1 MTLSIPSTSLRAKY
15 LKTLPIN
22 TVYIDPKN
30 DQKYIVVER
39 KLNNS
44 YIKTAEPY
52 FEDKIQPMVL
62 ENIPD
67 DMMKINNPIKANPNK
82 ILKSKIQ
89 SLEDKCRVLLQ
100 NQYKSLYHRVKE
112 LLDDNYYE
120 TSDCFYLLHSGL
132 VLPFKKVHYPTIT
145 DVQGAVDE
153 KVRAIFSDID
163 ILPKVMEKQHKLQQ
177 KLYHIVMNNEND
189 SDEVRNVHLV

>member
-1 MTLSIPSTSLRAKY
+1 MTLNIPSTSLRAKY

-30 DQKYIVVER
+30 GQNHKVVER

-44 YIKTAEPY
+44 LIKGAEHYLGNDIEP
-52 FEDKIQPMVL
+52 IVL

-67 DMMKINNPIKANPNK
+67 EMLKIDNPVKANPNK
-82 ILKSKIQ
+82 LLKSKIQ

-100 NQYKSLYHRVKE
+100 NQYKSLYHRIKE
-112 LLDDNYYE
+112 LLDDNYHE
-120 TSDCFYLLHSGL
+120 TSDCFYFLHSGL
-132 VLPFKKVHYPTIT
+132 VLPFKKRYYPTIAS
-145 DVQGAVDE
+145 VLSAVD
-153 KVRAIFSDID
+153 KMVHSIFSDIE

-177 KLYHIVMNNEND
+177 KLYRMIMNNDSN
-189 SDEVRNVHLV
+189 SDETKEIIL